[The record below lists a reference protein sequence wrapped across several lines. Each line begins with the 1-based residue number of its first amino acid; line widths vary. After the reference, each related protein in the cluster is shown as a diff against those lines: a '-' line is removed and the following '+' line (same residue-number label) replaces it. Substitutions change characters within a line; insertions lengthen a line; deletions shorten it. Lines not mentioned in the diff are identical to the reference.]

1 MTKQEMR
8 QITQRNRKRER
19 LEAEENEM
27 LSRVKERQ
35 RSILNDP
42 TRAKWNKYHCWNY
55 RTVDG
60 IEEDIRAG
68 FEFIVDGGIIFATK
82 NPLLSEGEVRGSVK
96 S

>member
-8 QITQRNRKRER
+8 QMAQRTRKRER

-55 RTVDG
+55 RTVGG
-60 IEEDIRAG
+60 IEEDARAG

-82 NPLLSEGEVRGSVK
+82 NPLLSEGEVSGSVK